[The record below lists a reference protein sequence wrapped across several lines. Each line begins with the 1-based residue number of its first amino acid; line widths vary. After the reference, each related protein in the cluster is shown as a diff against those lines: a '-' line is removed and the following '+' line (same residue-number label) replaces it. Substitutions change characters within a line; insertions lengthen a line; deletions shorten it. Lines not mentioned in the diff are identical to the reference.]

1 MSFMSIGQGLRTL
14 SQAAIPVP
22 LVSGEV
28 FTIPNGQYL
37 ALPGPFT
44 FVQWYDPVT
53 ASWRN
58 LQTPNNNQAFPIPGD
73 GFNYRLA
80 NLTGTVVGAVVTNGG
95 SGYTNGI
102 YFPSGFPISG
112 NPNAV
117 LQGGV
122 ASAPTVTI
130 AAGGGTITALANLV
144 VGGAIN
150 TTIAITTAGTGY
162 TRAPILLIDPPPA
175 GGVPATATCT
185 ISAGA
190 INAVTVTNQGG
201 GYSVA
206 PKVKVV
212 NAQGD
217 TAGSGAVL
225 TVNATLALT
234 GQVVCI
240 VPVNNGAG
248 MTSVPAIS
256 FAPASTS
263 AATSIMCFTITTGVA
278 QTGVTQM
285 GTGNV
290 GIAIGALTAGTSTS
304 TNPAITTGQFIPR
317 PGYTA
322 FNTTAGGG
330 ITFLDGGL
338 HQIIPTGI
346 VYASLS
352 TGTIST
358 AATAVA
364 QTVGGV
370 SDLSYL
376 LPI

>member
-130 AAGGGTITALANLV
+130 
-144 VGGAIN
+144 
-150 TTIAITTAGTGY
+150 AGTGY

-352 TGTIST
+352 TGTISM